1 MFWLHFTIVGADRHY
16 LVKDRGWVDRALGR
30 AGFVID
36 LAKGPA
42 EAFGPLKA
50 VLESISGVYAQYQVE
65 FLCPL
70 EAPH

>member
-1 MFWLHFTIVGADRHY
+1 MFWLHLSIIGADRYY
-16 LVKDRGWVDRALGR
+16 LVKDRGWVDRNLGR
-30 AGFVID
+30 AAFVVD

-65 FLCPL
+65 F
-70 EAPH
+70 